1 MGSHLMHLVI
11 ANEVLA
17 HLTDV
22 DRTAFLLGN
31 LAPDATTSRKG
42 RIRCFCHTSSMVT
55 SRRASFVADRW
66 FNRKVR

>member
-31 LAPDATTSRKG
+31 LAPDATTSKQKHPLLRG
-42 RIRCFCHTSSMVT
+42 T
-55 SRRASFVADRW
+55 A
-66 FNRKVR
+66 